1 MHYPGMNYPGMNY
14 QGMYYPQMSYRDYLV
29 YLMEQNNYML
39 YEMKIRIDEIYDLVN
54 KDRTFLSPVPAQ
66 TQVSV
71 ELPRQAPELTEA
83 VIPKIEGQQGAVEVR
98 IEDKIFS
105 PSILTVNKGT
115 TVVWSNNDL
124 TEHTVTAE
132 NEDFDSDT
140 LKPGQS
146 YSRTLYKP
154 GTYSYFSSKDPIVR
168 GTIQVL

>member
-1 MHYPGMNYPGMNY
+1 MNYPGMNYPGMNY

-39 YEMKIRIDEIYDLVN
+39 YEMKIRIDEIYDQVN
-54 KDRTFLSPVPAQ
+54 KDRTFLSTVPAQ
-66 TQVSV
+66 TPVPV
-71 ELPRQAPELTEA
+71 ELPEQAPELTKA
-83 VIPKIEGQQGAVEVR
+83 VMPKIEGQRGAVEVR
-98 IEDKIFS
+98 IEDKVFS
-105 PSILTVNKGT
+105 PSVLTVNKGT

-124 TEHTVTAE
+124 TEHTVTAQ

>member
-1 MHYPGMNYPGMNY
+1 MYYPGMNY
-14 QGMYYPQMSYRDYLV
+14 QNMYYPQMSYRDYLI

-39 YEMKIRIDEIYDLVN
+39 YEMKIRIDEIYEQVN
-54 KDRTFLSPVPAQ
+54 KDRNVLNSVPPEA
-66 TQVSV
+66 QVSV
-71 ELPRQAPELTEA
+71 KEPEQVPVLAEA
-83 VIPKIEGQQGAVEVR
+83 AIPKIEGHRGAVEVR

-105 PSILTVNKGT
+105 PSVLTINKGT

-124 TEHTVTAE
+124 AEHTVTAE

-146 YSRTLYKP
+146 YSRTLNKP
-154 GTYSYFSSKDPIVR
+154 GTYTYFSSKDPLVR

>member
-1 MHYPGMNYPGMNY
+1 MNYPGMNYQEMYY

-54 KDRTFLSPVPAQ
+54 KDRTLLSPAPAE

-71 ELPRQAPELTEA
+71 QPAEQALVLTEA
-83 VIPKIEGQQGAVEVR
+83 VVPKIEGHRGAVEVR

-105 PSILTVNKGT
+105 PSVLTVNKGT

-124 TEHTVTAE
+124 TEHSVTAE

-154 GTYSYFSSKDPIVR
+154 GTYTYFSSKDPVVR

>member
-1 MHYPGMNYPGMNY
+1 MHYPGMNY

-54 KDRTFLSPVPAQ
+54 KDRTFLSTMPAQ
-66 TQVSV
+66 TSVSV

-83 VIPKIEGQQGAVEVR
+83 VIPKIEGQRGAVEVR

-105 PSILTVNKGT
+105 PSVLTVNKGT

-154 GTYSYFSSKDPIVR
+154 GTYSYFSSKDPIAR